1 MNCQSFETIIDDLAR
16 EQLIEATLREAALE
30 HIDVCS
36 ICAARLSE
44 ERSLTANLRALAAD
58 MNSLGA
64 PESVESFLLAAFNEQ
79 RLSPPAR
86 RRRWNYLSTAAAA
99 VLLVGV
105 AVGVA
110 AWNLRPTTPQVANVV
125 TSPAVIDSSPVVE
138 GTLPDAKGTV
148 AAATKATK
156 ATEDP
161 RSVRDLNKRRR
172 ATKAQ
177 ETIVPASQTE
187 KGRTLSE
194 TEVATDFMPIGYVN
208 SASLQDGGSVVR
220 VELPRSTIVSLGFA
234 VNMDRYGERVKADV
248 LMGADGLARAIRFV
262 E

>member
-16 EQLIEATLREAALE
+16 EQLIEATLREEALE
-30 HIDVCS
+30 HIEVCS
-36 ICAARLSE
+36 TCAARLGE

-58 MNSLGA
+58 MNSLST
-64 PESVESFLLAAFNEQ
+64 PESVESFLLGAFNEK

-99 VLLVGV
+99 VLLIG
-105 AVGVA
+105 VGVA
-110 AWNLRPTTPQVANVV
+110 AWNLRPTSPEVATAV
-125 TSPAVIDSSPVVE
+125 TSPVVIDSSPVVE
-138 GTLPDAKGTV
+138 GTIPGSKVTE
-148 AAATKATK
+148 ATATK

-161 RSVRDLNKRRR
+161 RSVRNLNKRRR
-172 ATKAQ
+172 ATKAR
-177 ETIVPASQTE
+177 EIIVPASQTE
-187 KGRTLSE
+187 RGRSLSE

>member
-1 MNCQSFETIIDDLAR
+1 MNCQSFETIVDDLAR
-16 EQLIEATLREAALE
+16 EQLIEATVREEALA
-30 HIDVCS
+30 HIDACS
-36 ICAARLSE
+36 SCAARLSE
-44 ERSLTANLRALAAD
+44 ERSLTAHLRALAAD
-58 MNSLGA
+58 MNSLKA
-64 PESVESFLLAAFNEQ
+64 PERVESFLLAAFNEQ

-86 RRRWNYLSTAAAA
+86 RRRWNYLSVAAAA

-105 AVGVA
+105 GIGVA
-110 AWNLRPTTPQVANVV
+110 AWNLRPTRPEVAKAV
-125 TSPAVIDSSPVVE
+125 TSAVIDSSPVVE
-138 GTLPDAKGTV
+138 GTLPGSNGAE
-148 AAATKATK
+148 APASK

-161 RSVRDLNKRRR
+161 RSVRNLNKRRR
-172 ATKAQ
+172 ATKAR

-187 KGRTLSE
+187 RGRTLSE